1 MVSKEIIE
9 LKELFYKEL
18 REMDKTFK
26 NDLEKISSFFDEKYK
41 EYEDSINLSIIKNE
55 QLYEQLI
62 KEKNN
67 LEKID
72 QLSVSCKKLNDMIM
86 THELK
91 IKELNLSNQRL
102 TTNYDKLIIDN
113 LTVPGYVGNSCVYPT
128 LSEYILTNINEVE
141 KIKIE
146 QETQKKVINNLKYK
160 IENLMKNILN
170 ILDNTITRCNTY
182 TDKKQKYLQEFIEN
196 KFVEINE
203 KNVDLRAQ
211 VFTNINVISKNVE
224 NFEDQVK
231 ELKDLKYTIKNEID
245 NILKDFQK
253 KIENDEKNRNKKF
266 EDNIKNE
273 INKILSEEKNNKTQ
287 IQGQSPRNKN
297 KYIKREN
304 TISTSYNKQVTERQR
319 NSLFISYNTKTFQN
333 FDEKIK
339 KDKFDKYNQ
348 LVKKRTQVFTMN
360 NDFKHLQ
367 MINKIDEDDKLS
379 ESIQSQKISIHN
391 KSKENNIV
399 NENGKKG
406 EGNKKFEKIEKSN
419 KIQINKS
426 INMNNKEK
434 FIEKKE
440 DEENNFILG
449 EKKKNN
455 NKFKDG
461 DLSIEKI
468 VEKENESK
476 SKEMEENESETKKEE
491 ENKEKNEEIKME
503 EKKDHN
509 REEEKNESI
518 YTKEKI
524 EENIE
529 NQFKNNFKVK
539 EDDKS
544 NLKIELKNK
553 DNINKENNEINI
565 CLTEIRDNNPIQV
578 DITNEIKNINI
589 PKLINENKENKQ
601 KFEIIKNKQKRSRN
615 ESLLNN
621 NFHFNQNNF
630 HSFNNL
636 KKKIKIRNLK
646 TENEQINTSS
656 KSNSNS
662 QRCINSYKEKELEPE
677 IELKAINSERLIF
690 NRTTPK
696 FFIKDKKYENIQIQA
711 EKKNKYLSFPRLYCN
726 FKLINLGSNIHF
738 VRNESLLEQ
747 SKDKTKENKKIN
759 IDFTSPI
766 TNTYKAYQKKKKE
779 KKISYII
786 NNIYQNKIAQNEPKK
801 LELELK
807 GEAVK
812 MLNYKNNYSI
822 AGINFN
828 NNKKNIHNAENQTE
842 IK

>member
-26 NDLEKISSFFDEKYK
+26 NDLEKISSFFDEKNK

-72 QLSVSCKKLNDMIM
+72 KLSVSCKKLNDMIM

-211 VFTNINVISKNVE
+211 VFTNINVISQNVE
-224 NFEDQVK
+224 NFENQIK

-245 NILKDFQK
+245 IILKDFQK

-339 KDKFDKYNQ
+339 
-348 LVKKRTQVFTMN
+348 R
-360 NDFKHLQ
+360 
-367 MINKIDEDDKLS
+367 
-379 ESIQSQKISIHN
+379 
-391 KSKENNIV
+391 
-399 NENGKKG
+399 
-406 EGNKKFEKIEKSN
+406 
-419 KIQINKS
+419 
-426 INMNNKEK
+426 
-434 FIEKKE
+434 
-440 DEENNFILG
+440 
-449 EKKKNN
+449 
-455 NKFKDG
+455 
-461 DLSIEKI
+461 
-468 VEKENESK
+468 
-476 SKEMEENESETKKEE
+476 
-491 ENKEKNEEIKME
+491 
-503 EKKDHN
+503 
-509 REEEKNESI
+509 
-518 YTKEKI
+518 
-524 EENIE
+524 
-529 NQFKNNFKVK
+529 
-539 EDDKS
+539 
-544 NLKIELKNK
+544 
-553 DNINKENNEINI
+553 
-565 CLTEIRDNNPIQV
+565 
-578 DITNEIKNINI
+578 
-589 PKLINENKENKQ
+589 
-601 KFEIIKNKQKRSRN
+601 
-615 ESLLNN
+615 
-621 NFHFNQNNF
+621 
-630 HSFNNL
+630 
-636 KKKIKIRNLK
+636 
-646 TENEQINTSS
+646 
-656 KSNSNS
+656 
-662 QRCINSYKEKELEPE
+662 
-677 IELKAINSERLIF
+677 
-690 NRTTPK
+690 
-696 FFIKDKKYENIQIQA
+696 
-711 EKKNKYLSFPRLYCN
+711 
-726 FKLINLGSNIHF
+726 
-738 VRNESLLEQ
+738 
-747 SKDKTKENKKIN
+747 
-759 IDFTSPI
+759 
-766 TNTYKAYQKKKKE
+766 
-779 KKISYII
+779 
-786 NNIYQNKIAQNEPKK
+786 
-801 LELELK
+801 
-807 GEAVK
+807 
-812 MLNYKNNYSI
+812 
-822 AGINFN
+822 
-828 NNKKNIHNAENQTE
+828 
-842 IK
+842 